1 MSNVGKIRLKTFSE
15 LQATANINN
24 RIDTN
29 EAKPTED
36 NGKGTPDKKSPRK
49 SRVATTARKSTK
61 KEGNVGVITVSSTV
75 KRSSKKTPLPGQMR
89 IDAFFKSS
97 AKNYKVETPLPP
109 ISSSKKTSPPVVK
122 RKAPG
127 GAKGRKRLFEDSTT
141 TSSTTSDHNPPQKRV
156 PMGRAA
162 KGKENLSELDVI
174 DLCSEDGDE
183 LTIKEEETTP
193 SPVKVTKKDATP
205 TQKSHS
211 GVLKLTTPESSDYS
225 ISTYGIDSNLSNSE
239 TSQELAKR
247 KPKEIQ
253 KPRTPPSTT
262 SKRIKKP
269 GTTPA
274 TNSKQRKP
282 KPCPPYKVVEGTT
295 FCVDGFQ
302 FGDVA
307 GVTHYF
313 LTHFHADHYIGL
325 TKKFSHPLYMSP
337 VTARLVRLFIK
348 VDEKYIHEI
357 DVDQTIMVDNVEVT
371 AIDANH
377 CPGAVMFYFKLRSG
391 ECILHTGDFRACAE
405 MESLPIFWNHTTI
418 DLLYLDTTYLNKNY
432 NFCHQSESVD
442 RALQLVGTFIEK
454 NPFKRILIVCGSY
467 VIGKEKIWLA
477 LAEAYSLKVWTERSR
492 SDAISCLG
500 WDDLQVLLT
509 DDPSN
514 ANLHVIPM
522 GKVSYPCLVE
532 YFAQYEDQ
540 YDMLLGIRPSGWEK
554 NSKPSFGKKIS
565 TIGIEYS
572 EHSSYK
578 ELERF
583 VRFLKP
589 KRVISTVPVGR
600 DLFVTG
606 DVPVKWYQ
614 YQGPASM
621 LSTGFQRSIS
631 TFLTTPKR
639 VVPKASES
647 EMIVSPLS
655 QCRSEHGEDPME
667 CVSIAS
673 EQTCGSENTK
683 LKSSPIPEKV
693 HLSQELD
700 TKTEGAINTA
710 IKGLSY
716 TYSLTPTS
724 SVCRML
730 RNFYNKLN

>member
-15 LQATANINN
+15 LQATAEINL
-24 RIDTN
+24 RIDTD
-29 EAKPTED
+29 ETKSTEK
-36 NGKGTPDKKSPRK
+36 NGHRTPEKKSPRK
-49 SRVATTARKSTK
+49 SRAATTARKSK
-61 KEGNVGVITVSSTV
+61 KQEGNLGVITVTSTV

-89 IDAFFKSS
+89 IDSFFKSA

-109 ISSSKKTSPPVVK
+109 ISSSKKTSPPVGK
-122 RKAPG
+122 RKEPG

-141 TSSTTSDHNPPQKRV
+141 TSSTTTTWSDHKPPQKRGQ
-156 PMGRAA
+156 PGRTA

-174 DLCSEDGDE
+174 DLCSEDDDE
-183 LTIKEEETTP
+183 RTIKEEEITP
-193 SPVKVTKKDATP
+193 SPVKVSKQVAISKPKTSSASSKR
-205 TQKSHS
+205 
-211 GVLKLTTPESSDYS
+211 TTPEGSNRSMS
-225 ISTYGIDSNLSNSE
+225 LLGIDSNVSSPDIG
-239 TSQELAKR
+239 QELVKSTPR
-247 KPKEIQ
+247 RKKKEIKKPK
-253 KPRTPPSTT
+253 TPPSTN

-269 GTTPA
+269 TTPPA

-313 LTHFHADHYIGL
+313 LTHYHADHYIGL

-337 VTARLVRLFIK
+337 ITARLVRLFIK
-348 VDEKYIHEI
+348 VDEEYIHEI
-357 DVDQTIMVDNVEVT
+357 DVDETIMVDNVEVT
-371 AIDANH
+371 AIEANH
-377 CPGAVMFYFKLRSG
+377 CPGAVMFFFKLSSG
-391 ECILHTGDFRACAE
+391 ECILHTGDFRACSE
-405 MESLPIFWNHTTI
+405 MESLPLFWNHTNI

-442 RALQLVGTFIEK
+442 RALHLVGAFMEK

-477 LAEAYSLKVWTERSR
+477 LAEAFSLKVWTESNR

-500 WDDLQVLLT
+500 WDDLQVVLT
-509 DDPSN
+509 DDPTK

-522 GKVSYPCLVE
+522 AKISYPSLVE
-532 YFAQYEDQ
+532 YFSQFEDQ

-606 DVPVKWYQ
+606 DVPKIWYQ

-639 VVPKASES
+639 TVPNASAT
-647 EMIVSPLS
+647 EMMLSPLKES
-655 QCRSEHGEDPME
+655 GSDHGEED
-667 CVSIAS
+667 
-673 EQTCGSENTK
+673 
-683 LKSSPIPEKV
+683 
-693 HLSQELD
+693 
-700 TKTEGAINTA
+700 
-710 IKGLSY
+710 
-716 TYSLTPTS
+716 
-724 SVCRML
+724 
-730 RNFYNKLN
+730 

>member
-15 LQATANINN
+15 LQATAELNI
-24 RIDTN
+24 RIDTD
-29 EAKPTED
+29 EA
-36 NGKGTPDKKSPRK
+36 TPREVIGNRTPEKKSPRK
-49 SRVATTARKSTK
+49 SGAATTARKSK
-61 KEGNVGVITVSSTV
+61 KQEGNHGVITVGSTV

-89 IDAFFKSS
+89 IDAFFKSA

-122 RKAPG
+122 RKETG
-127 GAKGRKRLFEDSTT
+127 GAKGRKRLFNDSTA
-141 TSSTTSDHNPPQKRV
+141 TSSTTTTCSDHKPPQKRV
-156 PMGRAA
+156 QPGRTA

-174 DLCSEDGDE
+174 DLCSEDGDPQ
-183 LTIKEEETTP
+183 TIKEEKSTP
-193 SPVKVTKKDATP
+193 SPLKVSTP

-211 GVLKLTTPESSDYS
+211 GALKIATPESSENS
-225 ISTYGIDSNLSNSE
+225 MSTNGIDSILSNSE

-247 KPKEIQ
+247 RPSRKTKEIQ
-253 KPRTPPSTT
+253 KPGTPPSTT

-269 GTTPA
+269 GTPPA
-274 TNSKQRKP
+274 SNSKQRKP

-377 CPGAVMFYFKLRSG
+377 CPGAVMFYFKLSSG
-391 ECILHTGDFRACAE
+391 ERILHTGDFRACAE
-405 MESLPIFWNHTTI
+405 MESLPIFWNHTNI

-432 NFCHQSESVD
+432 NFCHQSDSVE
-442 RALQLVGTFIEK
+442 RAVHLVGAFIEK

-500 WDDLQVLLT
+500 WDELQVLLT

-522 GKVSYPCLVE
+522 GKISYPSLVE
-532 YFAQYEDQ
+532 YFAQFEDQ
-540 YDMLLGIRPSGWEK
+540 YDMLLAIRPSGWEK

-606 DVPVKWYQ
+606 DVPIIWYQ

-639 VVPKASES
+639 VVPNASKN
-647 EMIVSPLS
+647 EMILSPLE
-655 QCRSEHGEDPME
+655 QCS
-667 CVSIAS
+667 S
-673 EQTCGSENTK
+673 EQDSE
-683 LKSSPIPEKV
+683 
-693 HLSQELD
+693 D
-700 TKTEGAINTA
+700 
-710 IKGLSY
+710 
-716 TYSLTPTS
+716 
-724 SVCRML
+724 
-730 RNFYNKLN
+730 